1 MHAVLGG
8 RDVVEHG
15 DVVHLTDRTVVV
27 EVRDAAVALAFS
39 LATEVAVV
47 LHLGGGQRTLLAEPG
62 RRASDNPTSRRVELV
77 LRPEDD
83 T

>member
-27 EVRDAAVALAFS
+27 EMRDPAAALAFT
-39 LATEVAVV
+39 LASEVAVV
-47 LHLGGGQRTLLAEPG
+47 LQFGGGQRSLLAEPG
-62 RRASDNPTSRRVELV
+62 RRTSDNPTSRRVELV
-77 LRPEDD
+77 LRPDGD